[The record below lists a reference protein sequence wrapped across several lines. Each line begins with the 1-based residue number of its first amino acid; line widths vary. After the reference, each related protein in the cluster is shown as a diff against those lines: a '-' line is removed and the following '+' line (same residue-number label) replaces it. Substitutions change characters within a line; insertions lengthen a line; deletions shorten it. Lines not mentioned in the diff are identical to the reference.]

1 MVSSSFSS
9 FVLDFA
15 VFDYEGAGDDEEEK
29 SAMKFLHLIWSNL
42 KRKKLRTSLTLLS
55 IVVAFILFGFLSA
68 IQQALVGGVAL
79 AGADRLVVR
88 EKVSIINL
96 LPVSYEARMD
106 RIPGVDFSTFQ
117 TWFGGIYQDPKNFF
131 MQNPVEPEKFL
142 KMHPEIILPPD
153 ELKAWLATRTGAIV
167 GRRTA
172 NRFHWQIGDQVP
184 IQSTIWTLP
193 DGSRTWTFDIVGI
206 YDGKDKGTDTTPLFF
221 RYDYFDEARQ
231 VWGKGQVDWYTIRIK
246 DPSQAAE
253 VAKQVDAEFENS
265 PAETKTEPE
274 GAFIQGWAA
283 QLGNIVLIVSS
294 ILGMV
299 FFTILLVTGNTMAQA
314 VRERTGELGV
324 LKAIGFTNAQV
335 VALVLAESC
344 LLTVIGGVA
353 GLGLARAI
361 TPVIAQPLAGLLP
374 MFFLPARALTIGLG
388 LSVALGFV
396 TGIFP
401 ALQAMRLRVA
411 DALRRM

>member
-1 MVSSSFSS
+1 
-9 FVLDFA
+9 
-15 VFDYEGAGDDEEEK
+15 
-29 SAMKFLHLIWSNL
+29 MKFLHLIWCNL
-42 KRKKLRTSLTLLS
+42 RRKKLRTSLTLLS
-55 IVVAFILFGFLSA
+55 IIVAFILFGFLAA
-68 IQQALVGGVAL
+68 IQEALVGGVAL
-79 AGADRLVVR
+79 AGADRLIVR

-106 RIPGVDFSTFQ
+106 RIPGVDFSTHQ

-142 KMHPEIILPPD
+142 KIHPEVVLPPD
-153 ELKAWLATRTGAIV
+153 QAKAWLATRTGAIV

-172 NRFHWQIGDQVP
+172 ERFGWKIGDKIP
-184 IQSTIWTLP
+184 IRSTIWAQANGNL
-193 DGSRTWTFDIVGI
+193 TWTFDIVGI

-231 VWGKGQVDWYTIRIK
+231 QGKGEVGWYTIRIK
-246 DPSQAAE
+246 DPTQAAE
-253 VAKQVDAEFENS
+253 VAKRVDAEFENS

-274 GAFIQGWAA
+274 GAFIQGWAS
-283 QLGNIVLIVSS
+283 QLGNIVLIVAA
-294 ILGMV
+294 ILSAV

-324 LKAIGFTNAQV
+324 LKAIGFTNARV

-344 LLTVIGGVA
+344 LLTILGGVL
-353 GLGLARAI
+353 GLGLALAI

-374 MFFLPARALTIGLG
+374 LFYLPMRAVVIGFGLSIVLG
-388 LSVALGFV
+388 LV

>member
-1 MVSSSFSS
+1 
-9 FVLDFA
+9 
-15 VFDYEGAGDDEEEK
+15 
-29 SAMKFLHLIWSNL
+29 MKFAHLIWSNL
-42 KRKKLRTSLTLLS
+42 RRKKLRTSLTLLS
-55 IVVAFILFGFLSA
+55 IIVAFILFGFLEA

-106 RIPGVDFSTFQ
+106 RIPGVDFATHQ

-153 ELKAWLATRTGAIV
+153 EEKAWLATRTGAIV

-172 NRFHWQIGDQVP
+172 ERFGWKIGDKVP

-206 YDGKDKGTDTTPLFF
+206 YDGKDKGTDTTPMFF
-221 RYDYFDEARQ
+221 GYDYFDEGRGT
-231 VWGKGQVDWYTIRIK
+231 WGKGQVGWYTIRIK
-246 DPSQAAE
+246 DPTQAAD
-253 VAKQVDAEFENS
+253 VARRVDAEFENS

-274 GAFIQGWAA
+274 GAFIQGWAS
-283 QLGNIVLIVSS
+283 QIGNIVFIVAA
-294 ILGMV
+294 ILSAV

-324 LKAIGFTNAQV
+324 LKAIGFTNGQV
-335 VALVLAESC
+335 LMLILAESC
-344 LLTVIGGVA
+344 LLAVIGGVI
-353 GLGLARAI
+353 GLLLARAI
-361 TPVIAQPLAGLLP
+361 TPVLAEKLAGLLP
-374 MFFLPARALTIGLG
+374 LFFLPTRDLVIGLG
-388 LSVALGFV
+388 LSIALGLV
-396 TGIFP
+396 TGFFP

>member
-1 MVSSSFSS
+1 
-9 FVLDFA
+9 
-15 VFDYEGAGDDEEEK
+15 
-29 SAMKFLHLIWSNL
+29 MKFLHLIWSNL

-55 IVVAFILFGFLSA
+55 IVVAFVLFGFLAA

-79 AGADRLVVR
+79 AGADRLIVR

-106 RIPGVDFSTFQ
+106 RIPGVDFATHQ
-117 TWFGGIYQDPKNFF
+117 TWFGGVYQDPKNFF

-142 KMHPEIILPPD
+142 KMHPEVILPPD
-153 ELKAWLATRTGAIV
+153 QLKAWLATRTGAIV

-172 NRFHWQIGDQVP
+172 NRFHWKIGDQVP
-184 IQSTIWTLP
+184 IRSTIWSGP

-221 RYDYFDEARQ
+221 HYDYFDEARQ
-231 VWGKGQVDWYTIRIK
+231 YAKGQVGWYTIRIK
-246 DPSQAAE
+246 DPSQAAA
-253 VAKQVDAEFENS
+253 VARRVDVEFENS

-274 GAFIQGWAA
+274 GAFIQAWAS
-283 QLGNIVLIVSS
+283 QIGNIVFIVAA
-294 ILGMV
+294 ILGAV

-324 LKAIGFTNAQV
+324 LKAIGFTNGQV

-344 LLTVIGGVA
+344 LLTVLGGTL
-353 GLGLARAI
+353 GLGLAWAFISRGDP
-361 TPVIAQPLAGLLP
+361 TSGLLP
-374 MFFLPARALTIGLG
+374 LFFLPTRDLLIGVGISLVLG
-388 LSVALGFV
+388 LV

>member
-1 MVSSSFSS
+1 
-9 FVLDFA
+9 
-15 VFDYEGAGDDEEEK
+15 
-29 SAMKFLHLIWSNL
+29 MKFLHLIWCNL
-42 KRKKLRTSLTLLS
+42 RRKKLRTSLTLLS
-55 IVVAFILFGFLSA
+55 IIVAFILFGFLAA

-79 AGADRLVVR
+79 AGADRLIVR

-106 RIPGVDFSTFQ
+106 RIPGVDFSTHQ
-117 TWFGGIYQDPKNFF
+117 TWFGGIFQDPKNFF

-142 KMHPEIILPPD
+142 KIHPEVVLPPD
-153 ELKAWLATRTGAIV
+153 QEKAWLATRTGAIV

-172 NRFHWQIGDQVP
+172 ERFGWKIGDKIP
-184 IQSTIWTLP
+184 IRSTIWAQANGNL
-193 DGSRTWTFDIVGI
+193 TWTFDIVGI

-231 VWGKGQVDWYTIRIK
+231 QGKGEVGWYTIRIK

-253 VAKQVDAEFENS
+253 VAKRVDAEFENS

-274 GAFIQGWAA
+274 GAFIQGWAS
-283 QLGNIVLIVSS
+283 QLGNIVLIVAA
-294 ILGMV
+294 ILSAV

-324 LKAIGFTNAQV
+324 LKAIGFTNARV

-344 LLTVIGGVA
+344 LLTILGGII
-353 GLGLARAI
+353 GLGLALAI
-361 TPVIAQPLAGLLP
+361 TPVIAGPLAGLLP
-374 MFFLPARALTIGLG
+374 LFYLPARALLIGFG
-388 LSVALGFV
+388 LSVALGLV

>member
-1 MVSSSFSS
+1 
-9 FVLDFA
+9 
-15 VFDYEGAGDDEEEK
+15 
-29 SAMKFLHLIWSNL
+29 MKFLHLIWCNL
-42 KRKKLRTSLTLLS
+42 RRKKLRTSLTLLS
-55 IVVAFILFGFLSA
+55 IIVAFILFGFLAA
-68 IQQALVGGVAL
+68 IQEALVGGVAL
-79 AGADRLVVR
+79 AGADRLIVR

-106 RIPGVDFSTFQ
+106 RIPGVDFSTHQ

-142 KMHPEIILPPD
+142 KIHPEVILPPD
-153 ELKAWLATRTGAIV
+153 QAKTWLATRTGAIV

-172 NRFHWQIGDQVP
+172 ERFGWKIGDKIP
-184 IQSTIWTLP
+184 IRSTIWAQANGNL
-193 DGSRTWTFDIVGI
+193 TWTFDIVGI
-206 YDGKDKGTDTTPLFF
+206 YDGRDKGTDTTPLFF
-221 RYDYFDEARQ
+221 HYDYFDEARQ
-231 VWGKGQVDWYTIRIK
+231 QGKGQVGWYTIRIK
-246 DPSQAAE
+246 DPTQAAE
-253 VAKQVDAEFENS
+253 VAKRVDAEFENS

-274 GAFIQGWAA
+274 GAFIQGWAS
-283 QLGNIVLIVSS
+283 QLGNIVLIVSA
-294 ILGMV
+294 ILSAV

-324 LKAIGFTNAQV
+324 LKAIGFTNARV

-344 LLTVIGGVA
+344 LLTILGGVL
-353 GLGLARAI
+353 GLGLALAI

-374 MFFLPARALTIGLG
+374 LFYLPLHAVFIGFGLSIALG
-388 LSVALGFV
+388 LV